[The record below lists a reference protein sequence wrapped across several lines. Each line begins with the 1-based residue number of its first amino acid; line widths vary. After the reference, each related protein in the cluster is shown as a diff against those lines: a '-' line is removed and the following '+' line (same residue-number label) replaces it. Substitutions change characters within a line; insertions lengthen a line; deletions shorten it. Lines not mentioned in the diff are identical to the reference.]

1 MNKLKTITRYAFYTL
16 LVVFEIGCTTAE
28 DKTETTPKRIILKE
42 ATNINGYMMYI
53 VEVEGKEYLVNG
65 RGGIQ
70 PLSNCN

>member
-1 MNKLKTITRYAFYTL
+1 MNTIKTLTRYALYTL
-16 LVVFEIGCTTAE
+16 LVAFAVGCTTAE

-42 ATNINGYMMYI
+42 ATNVDGYFMYI
-53 VEVEGKEYLVNG
+53 VEIEGQEFFVNG